1 MELPTEVLAYRLFE
15 SVDITKDKQQL
26 ARATMASFSSDS
38 MKKQVTVIYA
48 VLVRKVLQ
56 HQ

>member
-15 SVDITKDKQQL
+15 SVDIAKDKQQL

-38 MKKQVTVIYA
+38 MKNQVTVIYA